1 MIYNLLESNKGLDFD
16 MKTKKLQGLNKQ
28 QLFQNERFN

>member
-16 MKTKKLQGLNKQ
+16 MKTEKLQGLNKQ